1 VTGSPGH
8 WDDGSLKP
16 QIPKAIDRT
25 IRFWQSLRKMPQGMF
40 AARANL
46 YFKVRCFPS
55 PLAGWYYEGPW

>member
-1 VTGSPGH
+1 MTGSPGH

-16 QIPKAIDRT
+16 RSQEAIDRT

-46 YFKVRCFPS
+46 YFKER
-55 PLAGWYYEGPW
+55 